1 MFEKRLKAVDL
12 AKGTNI
18 APSVISRYL
27 SGQNQPSRDNIIT
40 IGNYLDAHPQS
51 LLSSSDAPESSESSR
66 HIPSDKDKII
76 DVQDKDGAKYDF
88 KKEGNVTKE
97 KVLKIFELMDLI
109 NIEEDQAPNLDSVG
123 GKIWNV
129 TENSFPTGRFTSSE
143 VLEKYEDEY
152 NEPIKLS
159 VVSTYLARFASRN
172 RIERTRTGREW
183 SYQLIRIAQK
193 HP

>member
-1 MFEKRLKAVDL
+1 MKQKR
-12 AKGTNI
+12 I
-18 APSVISRYL
+18 R
-27 SGQNQPSRDNIIT
+27 
-40 IGNYLDAHPQS
+40 
-51 LLSSSDAPESSESSR
+51 
-66 HIPSDKDKII
+66 I
-76 DVQDKDGAKYDF
+76 DVQDQDGAKYDF
-88 KKEGNVTKE
+88 KIEGNVTKE

-109 NIEEDQAPNLDSVG
+109 NIEEDQAPNLDTVG

-129 TENSFPTGRFTSSE
+129 IESSFPAGRFTSSE

-159 VVSTYLARFASRN
+159 VISTYLARFASRN
-172 RIERTRTGREW
+172 RIERTRAGREW

>member
-1 MFEKRLKAVDL
+1 MKQKR
-12 AKGTNI
+12 I
-18 APSVISRYL
+18 R
-27 SGQNQPSRDNIIT
+27 
-40 IGNYLDAHPQS
+40 
-51 LLSSSDAPESSESSR
+51 
-66 HIPSDKDKII
+66 I

-88 KKEGNVTKE
+88 KIEGNVTKE

-172 RIERTRTGREW
+172 RVERTRTGREW
-183 SYQLIRIAQK
+183 SYQIIRIAQK
-193 HP
+193 HS

>member
-1 MFEKRLKAVDL
+1 MKQKR
-12 AKGTNI
+12 I
-18 APSVISRYL
+18 R
-27 SGQNQPSRDNIIT
+27 
-40 IGNYLDAHPQS
+40 
-51 LLSSSDAPESSESSR
+51 
-66 HIPSDKDKII
+66 I

-88 KKEGNVTKE
+88 KIEGNVTKE

-129 TENSFPTGRFTSSE
+129 IESSFPAGRFTSSE

-159 VVSTYLARFASRN
+159 VISTYLARFASRN
-172 RIERTRTGREW
+172 RIERTRAGREW